1 MRPDLRVLVVDDD
14 FRVAG
19 LHAKVVDTMAGL
31 TTVGST
37 RTLAEARK
45 LVAAGPVDLALV
57 DVYLPDGSGLDLVR
71 ELRCDAFIL
80 GAADDAASV
89 RSGLAAGALHYLIKP
104 FTTTELAHR
113 LAAYCAYRRILA
125 APTLRQDDV
134 DAALGALRSGRTSTT
149 RPEAVSV
156 TENRIVAV
164 LSTADRPLPAD
175 DIAAE
180 VGVSVPTAR
189 RYLADLVRAGTV
201 SMHLQYG
208 STGRPRQLYAA
219 GTVTG

>member
-80 GAADDAASV
+80 GAADDAAI
-89 RSGLAAGALHYLIKP
+89 GLARGPAERAEVHRAVRP
-104 FTTTELAHR
+104 RAQR
-113 LAAYCAYRRILA
+113 LARHHEMHVDAGEDLGVCRRTFGLELHLA
-125 APTLRQDDV
+125 AAHV
-134 DAALGALRSGRTSTT
+134 VAAARVVCPPLSLHRPSGCRC
-149 RPEAVSV
+149 
-156 TENRIVAV
+156 
-164 LSTADRPLPAD
+164 
-175 DIAAE
+175 
-180 VGVSVPTAR
+180 
-189 RYLADLVRAGTV
+189 
-201 SMHLQYG
+201 
-208 STGRPRQLYAA
+208 
-219 GTVTG
+219 